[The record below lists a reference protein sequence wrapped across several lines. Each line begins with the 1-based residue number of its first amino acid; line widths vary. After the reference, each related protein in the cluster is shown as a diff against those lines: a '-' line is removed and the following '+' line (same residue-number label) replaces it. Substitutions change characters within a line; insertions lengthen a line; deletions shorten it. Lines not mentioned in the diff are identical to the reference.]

1 MRFARLKMAA
11 LAVVAAA
18 LAVGGCDSSTTLVG
32 DSPLS
37 PGSLNGV
44 SGASYTLTTVNG
56 SGLPY
61 DVRNDASMRVSIV
74 QGQLSFGAGGTFQ
87 QSITL
92 SETPP
97 SGTASVRQ
105 SATQGTATLRGG
117 DRIEFRAND
126 GGQWEGV
133 ISGNRINYS
142 VPGNNGPVAFSF
154 QRN

>member
-1 MRFARLKMAA
+1 MAA
-11 LAVVAAA
+11 LAVVMAA
-18 LAVGGCDSSTTLVG
+18 LAVGGCDSTSMSVDG
-32 DSPLS
+32 PLS
-37 PGSLNGV
+37 PGGLTGV
-44 SGASYTLTTVNG
+44 SGGSYTLTTVNG

>member
-11 LAVVAAA
+11 LAVVA
-18 LAVGGCDSSTTLVG
+18 LAVGGCDSSSTLAGDFVLTPGSASGVGSAYTLV
-32 DSPLS
+32 
-37 PGSLNGV
+37 
-44 SGASYTLTTVNG
+44 TVN
-56 SGLPY
+56 STPLPY
-61 DVRNDASMRVSIV
+61 DVRNEASGRVSIV
-74 QGQLSFGAGGTFQ
+74 QGQLSFGAGGTFV

-105 SATQGTATLRGG
+105 SATQGTATLRG
-117 DRIEFRAND
+117 DRIEFRSND

-142 VPGNNGPVAFSF
+142 VPGNNGSVAFSF